1 MKNAQTKM
9 TLAQA
14 LKAFPISTTCRSSDE
29 RFIVLETFD
38 FARDVNGNTIN
49 KYRAA
54 LHTGDET
61 RVLNNYTA
69 CRSVPVLTSPYR
81 REQSHQDGASA
92 ALYHLGQ
99 LGYDLEYIT
108 TQAAPGKARAYR
120 IFYRVKNAK

>member
-1 MKNAQTKM
+1 MKHQQIKT
-9 TLAQA
+9 TLQQA
-14 LKAFPISTTCRSSDE
+14 FKDFPISTTSRPQDE

-38 FARDVNGNTIN
+38 FSRDCNGNTIN

-54 LHTGDET
+54 LHTGDENS
-61 RVLNNYTA
+61 VLNNYTA

-81 REQSHQDGASA
+81 REQSHMDGTSA

-108 TQAAPGKARAYR
+108 TQSAPGKARAYR

>member
-1 MKNAQTKM
+1 MKHKQIKI

-14 LKAFPISTTCRSSDE
+14 IADRSDLLT
-29 RFIVLETFD
+29 RGDLFLTLETFD
-38 FARDVNGNTIN
+38 FSRDANGNTIN

-54 LHTGDET
+54 LVSGDEKA
-61 RVLNNYTA
+61 VLNWYA
-69 CRSVPVLTSPYR
+69 AASEKPVLTSPYR

-99 LGYDLEYIT
+99 LGYELEYIT
-108 TQAAPGKARAYR
+108 TQYGPGKARAYR

>member
-1 MKNAQTKM
+1 MKNAQIKI

-14 LKAFPISTTCRSSDE
+14 IADRSDLLT
-29 RFIVLETFD
+29 RGDLFLALETFD
-38 FARDVNGNTIN
+38 FSRDVNGNTIN

-54 LHTGDET
+54 LVAGDEQS
-61 RVLNNYTA
+61 VLNWYA
-69 CRSVPVLTSPYR
+69 AAREMVVLTSPYR

-99 LGYDLEYIT
+99 LGYELEYIT